1 MENPKVDS
9 IQEKEWFESLTFFIY
24 IFQEKKGSSLF
35 LFLIFFNH

>member
-9 IQEKEWFESLTFFIY
+9 IQEKEWFESLNFFY
-24 IFQEKKGSSLF
+24 IFQEKEGSFLF